1 MKSRTWGSLLAFAV
15 VGLVSTTASANG
27 RFPAANQI
35 VVDPTNA
42 NHIVVRT
49 TYGILVSSDAGKAW
63 DWVCEQAVE
72 WTGQYDPPVTLT
84 KDGTLIAGVYDHLG
98 VGTQGGCAWDRPPPL
113 ETKNVIDVSTQ
124 KNDPQ
129 VAVALTS
136 NAMAGSMF
144 VTQVWRSSDN
154 GANWAKVGMDLP
166 TDFVGTTLD
175 VAPSDPKFIITSGQI
190 GKGGPGVL
198 QVSTDDGMTWVKRD
212 IPGTDI
218 DHVPYIAAIDP
229 TDPMKI
235 YVRLTGPQ
243 GVLLATSNGGI
254 SWTNVFTGQGILKGF
269 ALSPDGSSIL
279 AGGETDGIHQI
290 STADFTET
298 QISTVHAQCLVW
310 TDNAIF
316 ACGPE
321 AKDGFTVGKS
331 VDGGKTFMPLNLLAC
346 VRGPLAC
353 DAATDV
359 GMACPA
365 VWPATAEL
373 IDTASC
379 AMGTGGAGGAG
390 GGGGVGAGGSA
401 GSGESSSSS
410 SSGASTSGAGGGPG
424 TTDGKGSCG
433 ACEVGSTNG
442 RPVGGIVPALA
453 GVASLLRMRRR
464 YSKTN
469 SSRKIGHQR

>member
-1 MKSRTWGSLLAFAV
+1 MMRRKWGSLLTFAV
-15 VGLVSTTASANG
+15 AGLVPATAAANG

-35 VVDPTNA
+35 VVDPTDS
-42 NHIVVRT
+42 NHLVVRT
-49 TYGILVSSDAGKAW
+49 TYGILVSSDGGKAW

-98 VGTQGGCAWDRPPPL
+98 VGTQGGCAWDRPAPL
-113 ETKNVIDVSTQ
+113 EQKNVIDVSTQ
-124 KNDPQ
+124 KNDTQ

-136 NAMAGSMF
+136 NAMAGGMF

-154 GANWAKVGMDLP
+154 GAAWAKVGIDLP

-175 VAPSDPKFIITSGQI
+175 VAPSDPKFIIASGQI

-198 QVSTDDGMTWVKRD
+198 QVSNDDGMTWVKHD

-229 TDPMKI
+229 NDPLKI

-243 GVLLATSNGGI
+243 GVLLATADGGG
-254 SWTNVFTGQGILKGF
+254 SWTTVFTGQGILKGF
-269 ALSPDGSSIL
+269 ALAPDGSSIL

-290 STADFTET
+290 STADFSET

-310 TDNAIF
+310 TESAIF

-321 AKDGFTVGKS
+321 AKDGYTVGKS
-331 VDGGKTFMPLNLLAC
+331 VDGGKTFTPLIWLAW
-346 VRGPLAC
+346 VGGPRQGVGT
-353 DAATDV
+353 TDV
-359 GMACPA
+359 GMAGPA

-390 GGGGVGAGGSA
+390 GAGVGGSG

-424 TTDGKGSCG
+424 NTDGTGCG
-433 ACEVGSTNG
+433 TCGVGSTSG
-442 RPVGGIVPALA
+442 KPLGGIVLA
-453 GVASLLRMRRR
+453 VAGAASLLRARRR
-464 YSKTN
+464 FSKTN
-469 SSRKIGHQR
+469 DQRRIGNQR